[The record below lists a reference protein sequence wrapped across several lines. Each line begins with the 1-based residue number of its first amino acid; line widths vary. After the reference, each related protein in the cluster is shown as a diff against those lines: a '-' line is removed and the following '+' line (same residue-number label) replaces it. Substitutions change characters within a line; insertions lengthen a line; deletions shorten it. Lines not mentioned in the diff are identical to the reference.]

1 MTTDSQISKEITIED
16 EMLTSYMD
24 YAMSVIASRAL
35 PDVRDG
41 LKPVH
46 RRILYS
52 MFEDKITSRRPFSK
66 CGKIVGAVLGNFH
79 PHGDQAIYDAL
90 VRMAQNF
97 SLRYPLIEGQG
108 NFGSID
114 GDPPAAYRY
123 TEARMRRIGEML
135 LEDID
140 KETVDHVDTYDAKKQ
155 EPTVLPTLIPNL
167 LINGVSGIAVGMATN
182 MAPHNL
188 SEVIDGLVLLI
199 DDPDVTI
206 DDLMEVIPGPDFPT
220 GGQILGTEGSRVAY
234 STGRGGIK
242 LRAKAEIEELS
253 RGKQR
258 ITITELPYQANKE
271 RLIESIANLVKDKRI
286 EYIQGLKDLS
296 DGEKG
301 IRIVIDV
308 KADISAKTVLN
319 QLYRMTQL
327 ETSFNVNNLALI
339 NNGRQPRLLNLKE
352 ILTHFIKHRFE
363 VIRRRS
369 EFDLKN
375 AKHEALILRG
385 KLKFLSSPDEG
396 IEIIRTSETVEEAR
410 TRLMEHFDLVEV
422 QANSILNM
430 RLTQLVKLS
439 KEELE
444 QEFAEKTELI
454 AYLENLLANE
464 QEIYRIMKEEALRIK
479 EEFGDERRTKIIY
492 EETEEFQRWA
502 GRSPEKY
509 IPEEQV
515 VITRTHQNYIKSMS
529 AQLYQTQRRGGKG
542 IFAMDLREEDFVE
555 NIVITSNHSRLL
567 FFSNL
572 GKVYG
577 LKAWQ
582 IPKSG
587 KRMSRGI
594 ALASKISLDPGET
607 VTTMISVEMFELD
620 KFLFTATKKGMIKKT
635 PLSSYVNIRK
645 SGLRALRLREGD
657 ELVGVDITSGNSRI
671 ILGSKKGK
679 AISFSETDVRPSGR
693 VTYGVRGMRLKG
705 GDEVVSMVRFEEEDL
720 KSQKYSLLTVTEK
733 GFGKRTDFDRY
744 RHQNR
749 GGQGV
754 INIKTALTT
763 DVVSILSVSED
774 DELMVITSKGKL
786 IRLRADSIR
795 KISRNTKGVV
805 LMKFSL
811 EGDRITA
818 VEKTQV
824 VEEDEEEEE
833 DIDIE
838 EVQEIGGIK
847 VETDDEELDD
857 EELDDEELDDEELD
871 DEELDDEEL

>member
-1 MTTDSQISKEITIED
+1 MSPDSQISKEITIED

-90 VRMAQNF
+90 VRMGQDF

-123 TEARMRRIGEML
+123 TEARMKRIGEMM

-140 KETVDHVDTYDAKKQ
+140 KETVDHVDTYDARKK

-167 LINGVSGIAVGMATN
+167 LVNGVSGIAVGMATN

-199 DDPDVTI
+199 EDPDVTI

-242 LRAKAEIEELS
+242 IRAKAEIEELS

-308 KADISAKTVLN
+308 KADINAKTVLN

-327 ETSFNVNNLALI
+327 ETSFNVNNLALV

-375 AKHEALILRG
+375 AKYEALILRG
-385 KLKFLSSPDEG
+385 KLKFLGNPDEG
-396 IEIIRTSETVEEAR
+396 IEIIRTSETVNEAR
-410 TRLMEHFDLVEV
+410 IRLMKHFDLVET

-439 KEELE
+439 REELE

-454 AYLENLLANE
+454 AYLENLLTDE
-464 QEIYRIMKEEALRIK
+464 QEIYRVMKEEALKIK

-492 EETEEFQRWA
+492 EQTEEFQRWA

-529 AQLYQTQRRGGKG
+529 AQLYQTQQRGGKG
-542 IFAMDLREEDFVE
+542 IFAMDLREGDFVE

-620 KFLFTATKKGMIKKT
+620 KFLFTATK
-635 PLSSYVNIRK
+635 
-645 SGLRALRLREGD
+645 
-657 ELVGVDITSGNSRI
+657 
-671 ILGSKKGK
+671 
-679 AISFSETDVRPSGR
+679 
-693 VTYGVRGMRLKG
+693 
-705 GDEVVSMVRFEEEDL
+705 
-720 KSQKYSLLTVTEK
+720 
-733 GFGKRTDFDRY
+733 
-744 RHQNR
+744 
-749 GGQGV
+749 
-754 INIKTALTT
+754 
-763 DVVSILSVSED
+763 
-774 DELMVITSKGKL
+774 
-786 IRLRADSIR
+786 
-795 KISRNTKGVV
+795 
-805 LMKFSL
+805 
-811 EGDRITA
+811 
-818 VEKTQV
+818 
-824 VEEDEEEEE
+824 
-833 DIDIE
+833 
-838 EVQEIGGIK
+838 
-847 VETDDEELDD
+847 
-857 EELDDEELDDEELD
+857 
-871 DEELDDEEL
+871 